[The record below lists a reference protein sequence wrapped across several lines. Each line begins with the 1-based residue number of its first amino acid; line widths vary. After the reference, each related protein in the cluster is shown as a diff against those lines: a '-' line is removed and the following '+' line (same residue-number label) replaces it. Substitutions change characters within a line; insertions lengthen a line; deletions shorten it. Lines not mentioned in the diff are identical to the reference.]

1 MTSTMK
7 NMMVGM
13 KAPGCA
19 ADKAGRVWED
29 AEILDRVQSGD
40 EQACEA
46 LVRQHGGRMLAVAR
60 RLLRTEEDCADALQ
74 DAFLAAFRSL
84 DNFERNSS
92 LGTWLHRIVV
102 NACLM
107 KLRAQ
112 SRSREVQIDDLL
124 PTFDKL
130 GHHTHSVWRQEDHL
144 LARLSE
150 AETRVHVRM
159 CIDRLPN
166 PYREILLLRDIEQL
180 DTAQTAQQLGIAPGA
195 VKTRLHRA
203 RQALRTLLEP
213 LTLRRS

>member
-1 MTSTMK
+1 MTSSNRNLIDVT
-7 NMMVGM
+7 VGSH
-13 KAPGCA
+13 A
-19 ADKAGRVWED
+19 AGNTTACVWDD
-29 AEILDRVQSGD
+29 AEILAGVQSGD

-46 LVRQHGGRMLAVAR
+46 FVRQHCGRMLAVAR

-84 DNFERNSS
+84 DNFQGNST

-124 PTFDKL
+124 PTFDKS
-130 GHHTHSVWRQEDHL
+130 GHHSHWVWRQEDQML
-144 LARLSE
+144 VRLSG
-150 AETRVHVRM
+150 AETRAHVRM

-180 DTAQTAQQLGIAPGA
+180 DTEQTARQLGIAPGA

-213 LTLRRS
+213 LMLGTS